1 MKEDLEKIH
10 DKLDK
15 MSENIVSIDKT
26 LIRQEASL
34 NEHMRR
40 SLANEEAINILKDEL
55 KPVTIHV
62 LQVKTVGKILAGL
75 SFLAALAATVKQ
87 LLF

>member
-1 MKEDLEKIH
+1 MKEDLDKIN

-15 MSENIVSIDKT
+15 VSEHIINIDKT

-62 LQVKTVGKILAGL
+62 LQMKTVGKIVGGL
-75 SFLAALAATVKQ
+75 GVLAALAVAIKE
-87 LLF
+87 LIS